1 MIDKRYIESA
11 KEIRTSYIRL
21 AEELNKYQGDVEILS
36 NFLSEKIKDLEKINE
51 EEIKK
56 IKNKED
62 ISKISK
68 KVLDSITE
76 IEDKEKFIGHKVSD
90 INTKIERL
98 KKDEIVLYNTIKAKY
113 PQVPIEVL
121 REEIQ
126 KHLDR

>member
-56 IKNKED
+56 IKNKEET
-62 ISKISK
+62 K
-68 KVLDSITE
+68 K
-76 IEDKEKFIGHKVSD
+76 KEKKKK
-90 INTKIERL
+90 TKKNKKKRKKER
-98 KKDEIVLYNTIKAKY
+98 KKERRRQTN
-113 PQVPIEVL
+113 VPC
-121 REEIQ
+121 
-126 KHLDR
+126 